1 MTITVVTRQKQN
13 RHCSSQCVKAKKK
26 NKIATREEKYT
37 FKYRAFD
44 TVFLPVCG
52 SLKDQLNLQEDRRH
66 MPVSCG
72 QRQLC
77 MLTSSLAKP

>member
-1 MTITVVTRQKQN
+1 MIITVVTRQKRTDTVVAN
-13 RHCSSQCVKAKKK
+13 VWRPKE